1 MKTAANVLEY
11 VLVPFVLIKW
21 VAEWAMEWYLARTDN
36 FDENDS

>member
-11 VLVPFVLIKW
+11 VLVPFVLVKW
-21 VAEWAMEWYLARTDN
+21 IAEWAMEWFLAWTDN